1 MAYNYVPRLSSAG
14 LLTLAYYNRP
24 PNPFEP
30 LISRYNKTKNYAK
43 GPHGECTTYAYG
55 RWLEIA
61 QGDVTKLQ
69 GLLETRGRTNGRWN
83 GGAWYQASNPAVRAG
98 KTNPQPGDIMCLR
111 RGTSTDWAGHVG
123 VVEEVHTDYVL
134 ISQSEHSGKLF
145 NTTKNYASLGYTGE
159 RQGNYYQKNGYQLQ
173 GFLRMVGVPSF
184 PVVPDFNMPT
194 EWIHYPDYHDMSE
207 SDRENNAVM
216 AAVQLNS
223 YGWTLEAI
231 AGALGNFE
239 AESNL
244 DPEATGTGGGGL
256 VGWTP
261 LSNYKRWSDYYGY
274 TWYDGEKQVEFIN
287 MNAYC
292 TGIGE
297 DGPLLAEQWTARP
310 SIGMG
315 FSFDEYITMTDSP
328 EQMTRYWMRCYER
341 PLDQSEAAQRSRAER
356 GRKWYDFLLGIN
368 LTDPIRPYIE
378 KTPLWMLAGRPTPKL
393 IY

>member
-61 QGDVTKLQ
+61 QGDVTKLR
-69 GLLETRGRTNGRWN
+69 GLLETRGRTNGIWN
-83 GGAWYQASNPAVRAG
+83 GGAWYQASNPAIRAG

-111 RGTSTDWAGHVG
+111 KGTSTDWLGHVG

-173 GFLRMVGVPSF
+173 GFLRMEGVPSF

-231 AGALGNFE
+231 AGAIGNFVR
-239 AESNL
+239 ESNL
-244 DPEATGTGGGGL
+244 DPQATGTGGGGL

-261 LSNYKRWSDYYGY
+261 LSNLTRWTNYHGY
-274 TWYDGEKQVEFIN
+274 TWYDGEKQIEFID
-287 MNAYC
+287 MGVYCSGYYSDGTPILEPQWLPGRVGGLAYS
-292 TGIGE
+292 
-297 DGPLLAEQWTARP
+297 D
-310 SIGMG
+310 
-315 FSFDEYITMTDSP
+315 YK
-328 EQMTRYWMRCYER
+328 QMTLPPDEMAELFMKGYEA
-341 PLDQSEAAQRSRAER
+341 PGVPALDER
-356 GRKWYDFLLGIN
+356 KANAIKYYEFLLGVN

>member
-14 LLTLAYYNRP
+14 LLTLSYYNRP

-61 QGDVTKLQ
+61 QGDVTKLR

-83 GGAWYQASNPAVRAG
+83 GGAWYQASNPAIRAG

-111 RGTSTDWAGHVG
+111 KGTSTDWYGHVG

-173 GFLRMVGVPSF
+173 GFLRMEGVPSQ

-194 EWIHYPDYHDMSE
+194 EWIHYPDYHDMTE

-231 AGALGNFE
+231 AGAIGNFVR
-239 AESNL
+239 ESNL
-244 DPEATGTGGGGL
+244 DPQSTGTGGGGL

-261 LSNYKRWSDYYGY
+261 LSNLTRWTNYHGY
-274 TWYDGEKQVEFIN
+274 TWYDGEKQIEFID
-287 MNAYC
+287 MGVYCSGYYSDGTPILEAQWLPGRVGGLAYS
-292 TGIGE
+292 
-297 DGPLLAEQWTARP
+297 D
-310 SIGMG
+310 
-315 FSFDEYITMTDSP
+315 YK
-328 EQMTRYWMRCYER
+328 QMTLSPDEMAELFMKGYEA
-341 PLDQSEAAQRSRAER
+341 PGVPALDER
-356 GRKWYDFLLGIN
+356 KANAIKYYEFLLGVN

-378 KTPLWMLAGRPTPKL
+378 KTPLWVLAGRPTPKL

>member
-1 MAYNYVPRLSSAG
+1 MAYNYVPRLSDTG
-14 LLTLAYYNRP
+14 LLTLPYYNRS

-61 QGDVTKLQ
+61 QGDVTKLR
-69 GLLETRGRTNGRWN
+69 GLLETRGRTNGHWN
-83 GGAWYQASNPAVRAG
+83 GGAWYQASNPSIRAG

-111 RGTSTDWAGHVG
+111 KGTSTDWFGHVG

-145 NTTKNYASLGYTGE
+145 NTTKNYANLGYTGE
-159 RQGNYYQKNGYQLQ
+159 RQGNYYQRNGYELQ
-173 GFLRMVGVPSF
+173 GFLRMEGVPSY

-194 EWIHYPDYHDMSE
+194 EWVHYPRYYSMTE
-207 SDRENNAVM
+207 SDRKNNAVM
-216 AAVQLNS
+216 AAVQLYS

-231 AGALGNFE
+231 AGAIGNFVR
-239 AESNL
+239 ESNL
-244 DPEATGTGGGGL
+244 DPEARGTGGGGL

-261 LSNYKRWSDYYGY
+261 LANLTRWTSYYGY
-274 TWYDGEKQVEFIN
+274 TWYDGEKQIEFID
-287 MNAYC
+287 MGVYC
-292 TGIGE
+292 SGYDSETGSPILEAQWLPGRVGGLRYE
-297 DGPLLAEQWTARP
+297 EYKRMTQTPERMAQLFMEGYEAPGIPALAERQANARK
-310 SIGMG
+310 
-315 FSFDEYITMTDSP
+315 Y
-328 EQMTRYWMRCYER
+328 
-341 PLDQSEAAQRSRAER
+341 
-356 GRKWYDFLLGIN
+356 YDFLLGVN

-378 KTPLWMLAGRPTPKL
+378 KMPFYMLAGNAKPRP